1 MEYTVNFN
9 IDTVVK
15 GHHNYTYRGIKSIK
29 CPFDYALYQMIIF
42 DVKPDLIIEI
52 GTNHGGSALYLSDM
66 LDILGEGVI
75 HTIDI
80 MEYPLSDLVKNN
92 KRIKR
97 FVSPNGFKDYDISL
111 AKDFNKVLIIDDGS
125 HHYLDVKASL
135 EKFKHLVS
143 QKSYFIVEDGIL
155 DKLGMEKEYQGGPNK
170 AILEFLNQN
179 NDFKIDHNLC
189 NFFGE
194 NATFNT
200 FGYLKKV

>member
-9 IDTVVK
+9 VDTVVK

-52 GTNHGGSALYLSDM
+52 GTNHGGSSLYLSDM
-66 LDILGEGVI
+66 LDIIGKGVI

-97 FVSPNGFKDYDISL
+97 FVSPNGFKDYDINYKYYVSETM
-111 AKDFNKVLIIDDGS
+111 KIID
-125 HHYLDVKASL
+125 
-135 EKFKHLVS
+135 
-143 QKSYFIVEDGIL
+143 
-155 DKLGMEKEYQGGPNK
+155 
-170 AILEFLNQN
+170 
-179 NDFKIDHNLC
+179 KIDGKL
-189 NFFGE
+189 
-194 NATFNT
+194 TKDM
-200 FGYLKKV
+200 LKISGTLFDELN

>member
-9 IDTVVK
+9 INTVVK

-179 NDFKIDHNLC
+179 NDFKIDRNLC

>member
-9 IDTVVK
+9 VDTVVK

-52 GTNHGGSALYLSDM
+52 GTNHGGSSLYLSDM
-66 LDILGEGVI
+66 LDIIGKGVI

-97 FVSPNGFKDYDISL
+97 FVSPNGFKDYDINL
-111 AKDFNKVLIIDDGS
+111 ANGFNKVLIIDDGS

-135 EKFKHLVS
+135 EKFKHLIS
-143 QKSYFIVEDGIL
+143 QNSYFIVEDGIL
-155 DKLGMEKEYQGGPNK
+155 DKLGMEVEYQGGPNK
-170 AILEFLNQN
+170 AILEFLSKNS
-179 NDFKIDHNLC
+179 DFKVDHRLC